1 MWLDDLRRFL
11 AAKVAPPARE
21 AAAKI
26 EGEAIARV
34 PGAPRWLVRSL
45 LVLAAL
51 GIFVGLYYAKWRLW
65 PAKPARDLVPVAT
78 QGGGN
83 VYQGNQVP
91 AMARAAVTGKPK
103 PRITVRPVATIPAAE
118 LPPEEQA
125 KVPAVAPA
133 AGPDN
138 VVRGPELVDTA
149 IVGAS
154 RGDTHVRTY
163 LLPSGA
169 VQTTL
174 DPRKE
179 PFLGL
184 PWKDGNWK
192 YLELE
197 GGYGVG
203 GKQIDVQASWWP
215 VRIGNVHLGARA
227 ETWMEPASGMKGAA
241 SIRVRWEPF
250 RSQYR

>member
-26 EGEAIARV
+26 EGEAIARA
-34 PGAPRWLVRSL
+34 PGAPRWLVRCL
-45 LVLAAL
+45 LILAAL
-51 GIFVGLYYAKWRLW
+51 GICAGLYYAKWRLW
-65 PAKPARDLVPVAT
+65 PAKPNPVQTPVAT

-91 AMARAAVTGKPK
+91 AMAKAAKVGHPK
-103 PRITVRPVATIPAAE
+103 PRISTRPVATIPAAE

-138 VVRGPELVDTA
+138 VIRGMERLDSAVVPP
-149 IVGAS
+149 S
-154 RGDTHVRTY
+154 RGETYVRTD

-174 DPRKE
+174 DPQKE
-179 PFLGL
+179 PFFGL
-184 PWKDGNWK
+184 PWRDGNWK
-192 YLELE
+192 RVEIE

-203 GKQIDVQASWWP
+203 GRQIDVQASWWP

-227 ETWMEPASGMKGAA
+227 ETWAEPGGGMKGAA
-241 SIRVRWEPF
+241 SIRFRWEPF
-250 RSQYR
+250 R